1 MYEYKLQSAN
11 TQATDQH
18 AETANTCVARWA
30 QVVHDTDLSLC
41 AVLVGSVKLLQMDR
55 EGMEDRVY
63 R

>member
-1 MYEYKLQSAN
+1 VAVILL
-11 TQATDQH
+11 
-18 AETANTCVARWA
+18 VARWLELRP
-30 QVVHDTDLSLC
+30 DTDLSLH

>member
-1 MYEYKLQSAN
+1 MIL
-11 TQATDQH
+11 
-18 AETANTCVARWA
+18 CFARWPKLTP
-30 QVVHDTDLSLC
+30 DTDLSLL